1 MRLAP
6 NLFTCALLLLS
17 SCTSF
22 RKDSSPK
29 AIDSGD
35 KTLVHS
41 ACSSAPSQG
50 LDICRVVQGAAIS
63 QSWIMILPVR
73 KGLRSGEVRVRY
85 KDQLKTYAINPDTAV
100 FILPW
105 REIIGHDVWELSD
118 EAPAQALAKLEY
130 ENFPGLTF
138 VDIMGV
144 AFVVVLKRGYS
155 PMPID
160 SGAEYFTTDCKIE
173 YSTAGRSAIL
183 CSK

>member
-1 MRLAP
+1 MK
-6 NLFTCALLLLS
+6 LFPKWPCILLLLC
-17 SCTSF
+17 SCTTMK
-22 RKDSSPK
+22 KDSSPK
-29 AIDSGD
+29 AVASNDM
-35 KTLVHS
+35 TLVHS

-50 LDICRVVQGAAIS
+50 LDICRVVQGAAIT
-63 QSWIMILPVR
+63 QSWIMILPVKR
-73 KGLRSGEVRVRY
+73 GLRSGEIRVRY
-85 KDQLKTYAINPDTAV
+85 KDSLRTFPINPDTAV

-105 REIIGHDVWELSD
+105 REIIGHDEWALED
-118 EAPAQALAKLEY
+118 EAPAQALAKLEF
-130 ENFPGLTF
+130 EDFPGLTY